1 MIWFQFYDL
10 VSAFS
15 SNSRYLDD
23 LVNTDKNVFDS
34 IVNQI
39 YTSELQMNKTSFS
52 NTDASVLDLHLS
64 ISNGIVTTKIYN
76 KR

>member
-1 MIWFQFYDL
+1 M
-10 VSAFS
+10 
-15 SNSRYLDD
+15 
-23 LVNTDKNVFDS
+23 NTDKNVFDS
-34 IVNQI
+34 MVNQI

-64 ISNGIVTTKIYN
+64 ISNGFVTTKIYN